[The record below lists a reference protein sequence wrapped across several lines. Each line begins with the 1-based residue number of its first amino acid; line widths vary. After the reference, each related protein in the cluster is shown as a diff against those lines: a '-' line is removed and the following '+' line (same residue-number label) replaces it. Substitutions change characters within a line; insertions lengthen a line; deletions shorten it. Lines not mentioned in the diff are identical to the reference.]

1 MRLINQLLKQ
11 VLFVAVFCVFNFEAQ
26 ATHLVGGE
34 LTYTYVGAT
43 NNGQMQF
50 EVHCYIY
57 RDCSSSNTNGT
68 GFDTEAAI
76 GVYQGSTLISTV
88 SAPLDF
94 SLVENIVPQNPNNC
108 AFLPDDLCIE
118 RAEYI
123 ATVTVSPSL
132 QPYTLVHQRCCRSPA
147 ITNLNLPQDQG
158 FSLTTMIPG
167 NLTNIGPNSTPVFNE
182 LPQAFVCSNY
192 PFLLDNSASDSD
204 GDSLSYSLCPIFLG
218 GSYLSPTPNPPTGP
232 PFNQVGWATGFNAG
246 NPLGPGAGFS
256 INPSTGMLSGSP
268 DLIGKFALGV
278 CVLEWRDGQQIGSIL
293 RDFTLDVVTCN
304 ILAPGYDSPDPCTG
318 LTAEFDQLSNPCESY
333 TWDFGVAG
341 TTDDTSTEAEPSF
354 TYEET
359 GIYDVS
365 LYFETGTCSDSLFFE
380 VVAMTPWDTDFS
392 IDNVTCSDGGWI
404 GDVNLDFS
412 DWGGDI
418 EWNWSFGGN
427 SIPSVSSNSHPESV
441 WFPSQDGIQVVLE
454 SSAFGCVNDASETLN
469 LPELP
474 LADFDILYEP
484 CSGLDAEFQNLSPES
499 GPFSWNFGGGGQ
511 LPSSEISPTFTYPS
525 YGTYEVVLTAGA
537 GSECPDTH
545 AMEITLLPIDPF
557 GDGLF
562 IQPVSFCDSTGFV
575 LLQYSGSGADEIFWN
590 FPGILE
596 SEGNSVIGQFP
607 GVGMY
612 QGSLTLFNEA
622 CDITQTVDL
631 DVSVP
636 EPLEGIDYVVPNVFS
651 PNNDSNNDSFRV
663 EFESPTG
670 GGLSNLDPG
679 QFTIFDM
686 KVYNRWGNLMFA
698 SGQAGSGWRAT
709 DASAGTYYVVFK
721 SQHVCDEQLFEY
733 AGEVTLVR

>member
-1 MRLINQLLKQ
+1 M
-11 VLFVAVFCVFNFEAQ
+11 AVFCVFIVEAQ

-34 LTYTYVGAT
+34 LTYTYVGTT

-256 INPSTGMLSGSP
+256 INPSTGILSGSP

>member
-11 VLFVAVFCVFNFEAQ
+11 ILFVAVFCVFNVEAQ

-34 LTYTYVGAT
+34 LTYTYVGTT
-43 NNGQMQF
+43 NSGQMQF

-68 GFDTEAAI
+68 GFDAEAAI

-123 ATVTVSPSL
+123 ATVTVSPSQ

-218 GSYLSPTPNPPTGP
+218 GSYVSPTPNPPTGP

-256 INPSTGMLSGSP
+256 INPSTGMLSGTP

-392 IDNVTCSDGGWI
+392 IDNVTCNDGGWI

-412 DWGGDI
+412 DWGSDI
-418 EWNWSFGGN
+418 EWNWSFGEN

-511 LPSSEISPTFTYPS
+511 LPSSEVSPTFTYPA
-525 YGTYEVVLTAGA
+525 YGTYEVILTAGA
-537 GSECPDTH
+537 GSECPDTQ
-545 AMEITLLPIDPF
+545 AMEIMLLPIDPF

-575 LLQYSGSGADEIFWN
+575 LFQYSGSGADEISWN

-622 CDITQTVDL
+622 CDITETVDL

-663 EFESPTG
+663 EFKSPTG

-679 QFTIFDM
+679 QFIVFDM
-686 KVYNRWGNLMFA
+686 KVYNRWGNLMFS

-721 SQHVCDEQLFEY
+721 SQHVCDEQPFEY

>member
-11 VLFVAVFCVFNFEAQ
+11 VLFVAVFCVFIVEAQ

-34 LTYTYVGAT
+34 LTYTYVGTT

-256 INPSTGMLSGSP
+256 INPSTGILSGSP